1 MEAMRDHQGVYEDVH
16 KGVVGGIGDIVGEA
30 VGVVEHDG
38 SGENPIDVAGV
49 ELATIRAAGAV
60 AAVGSHEIAAMVR

>member
-16 KGVVGGIGDIVGEA
+16 KGVVGGIGEA
-30 VGVVEHDG
+30 
-38 SGENPIDVAGV
+38 VAGV

>member
-16 KGVVGGIGDIVGEA
+16 KGVVGGIGEA
-30 VGVVEHDG
+30 VGVVGHDG
-38 SGENPIDVAGV
+38 SGENPVDVAGV

>member
-16 KGVVGGIGDIVGEA
+16 KGVVGGIGEA

-49 ELATIRAAGAV
+49 ELATIRAAV
-60 AAVGSHEIAAMVR
+60 Q